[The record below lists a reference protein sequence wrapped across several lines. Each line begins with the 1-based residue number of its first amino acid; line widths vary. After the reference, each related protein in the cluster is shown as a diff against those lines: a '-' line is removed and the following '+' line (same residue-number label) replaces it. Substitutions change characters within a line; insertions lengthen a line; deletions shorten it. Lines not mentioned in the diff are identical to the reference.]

1 MAIGATT
8 RLLPDGNSSDN
19 TGGIPTGDERIC
31 ESEGVRNPALIVTAA
46 LGITLAVAL
55 PGCGTQE
62 PSVKAPTYPELKA
75 KLAGSPAPLA
85 ATHRLMGQVVQ
96 GGSESLNRTI
106 ASVRGYPVVIN
117 AWASWCG
124 PCRYEFPLL
133 GQASL
138 ARGKEVAF
146 LGVASRDQP
155 SAAADFLKR
164 NPVGYPSWADPD
176 GKVSQS
182 IGVGVGLPATV
193 FYDRSGRRSYIHQ
206 GPYESVKDLEAD
218 IERYANGP

>member
-1 MAIGATT
+1 M
-8 RLLPDGNSSDN
+8 RK
-19 TGGIPTGDERIC
+19 
-31 ESEGVRNPALIVTAA
+31 PALIVTAA
-46 LGITLAVAL
+46 LGIALAGAL
-55 PGCGTQE
+55 PGCGSQE
-62 PSVKAPTYPELKA
+62 QSVKAPTYPELRA

-85 ATHRLMGQVVQ
+85 ATHRQMGKVLE
-96 GGSESLNRTI
+96 GGSDSLKRAI
-106 ASVRGYPVVIN
+106 ASLRGYPVVIN

-146 LGVASRDQP
+146 LGVASRDQAS
-155 SAAADFLKR
+155 SAASFLKR

-193 FYDRSGRRSYIHQ
+193 FYDRTGRRSYIHQ
-206 GPYESVKDLEAD
+206 GPYDSVKDLEAD